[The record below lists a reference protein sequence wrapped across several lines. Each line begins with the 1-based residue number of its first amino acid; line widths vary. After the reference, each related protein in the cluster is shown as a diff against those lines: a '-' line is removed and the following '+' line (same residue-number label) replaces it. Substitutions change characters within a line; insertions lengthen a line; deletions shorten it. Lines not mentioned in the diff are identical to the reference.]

1 MYIEGN
7 SGRAV
12 GRILG
17 IGKNMCL
24 YWIKKYAKEIEL
36 ENAANERE
44 KVIEMNELYSYVER
58 KKQNICDNI
67 SKQKKRQIVGYDIAY
82 YKSSERIQRLLDKS
96 PKTEHY
102 YSDAYSV
109 YSEICYYV
117 THISLKTKVRHT
129 L

>member
-67 SKQKKRQIVGYDIAY
+67 SKQRKKTN
-82 YKSSERIQRLLDKS
+82 SRI
-96 PKTEHY
+96 
-102 YSDAYSV
+102 
-109 YSEICYYV
+109 
-117 THISLKTKVRHT
+117 
-129 L
+129 